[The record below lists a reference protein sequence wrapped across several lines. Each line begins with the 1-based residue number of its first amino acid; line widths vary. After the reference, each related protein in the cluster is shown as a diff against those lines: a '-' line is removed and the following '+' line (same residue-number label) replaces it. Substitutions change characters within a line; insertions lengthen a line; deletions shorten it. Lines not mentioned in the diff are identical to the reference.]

1 MSDLHLESGSGYDT
15 FMIEP
20 RAPYLA
26 LLGDVGNTRDDKLY
40 KFFETQLRRF
50 QKVFFLL
57 GNHEPYHS
65 SFPKS
70 KERVIAFEKS
80 WNETRLSNTT
90 LGEFVFLDQKR
101 YDINPNVTILGC
113 TLFSHITSEQKE
125 TVSFGLWDFYDIA
138 EWTVEDHTKARH
150 SDLTWLQSQ
159 LTTLSKDDVK
169 RHVFVMTHHSPTIAA
184 EVCDPKHGNSNIS
197 SGFASDLVPGTR
209 GLEGI
214 NVWAFGHTHFN
225 CDFMMGSM
233 RVCTNQRGYYFKVA
247 EGFDGGMVVSI

>member
-57 GNHEPYHS
+57 GNH
-65 SFPKS
+65 
-70 KERVIAFEKS
+70 
-80 WNETRLSNTT
+80 
-90 LGEFVFLDQKR
+90 DQKR